1 MKISQYDR
9 VILKD
14 GNEASIVEI
23 LEENKIITR
32 MQTIT
37 GDGDTHSYEIL
48 VPDSEK
54 EEAHNIILYME

>member
-1 MKISQYDR
+1 MWTVVYISQN
-9 VILKD
+9 IETAK
-14 GNEASIVEI
+14 EIVEI
-23 LEENKIITR
+23 LEKNKIITR

-37 GDGDTHSYEIL
+37 GEGEAHSYEIL